1 MPKNPRNPRNP
12 NNSKGSRKESSSSCS
27 SDEEEPLKVVL
38 SKGEL
43 KKALKEKLELKRLI
57 RLAPAARDNKITELE
72 LRLKEIGDKDPKQTD
87 KIKNKI
93 EILRVANESQL
104 DASTGEYPEY
114 ADNGGYGGGIERGD

>member
-1 MPKNPRNPRNP
+1 MPKNAENPGN
-12 NNSKGSRKESSSSCS
+12 SRKRSSSE
-27 SDEEEPLKVVL
+27 EEEPPKVVL
-38 SKGEL
+38 SKTEL

-57 RLAPAARDNKITELE
+57 RLAPAARDSKIAELE

-93 EILRVANESQL
+93 DLLRTANEAEI
-104 DASTGEYPEY
+104 DKSTGEYPEY